1 MTLIVMIRG
10 AGSAAKAESLSD
22 SHHSKPGGAGR
33 FVGLL
38 EAPLCLEAWLALLA
52 PAGEARFA
60 ARVVSG
66 IVVVFYFSS
75 RNLRISQKSNNSWK
89 V

>member
-10 AGSAAKAESLSD
+10 VGSAAKAESLSD
-22 SHHSKPGGAGR
+22 SHHSKPGGTDR

-38 EAPLCLEAWLALLA
+38 EAPLCLGAWLALLV
-52 PAGEARFA
+52 PAEEPPFA
-60 ARVVSG
+60 ARVISE
-66 IVVVFYFSS
+66 IVAIFYFSS